1 MAEDNLTRAQFT
13 ILKGRKRGHGSYG
26 KYQKQFVNWRKPN
39 RCSCGY
45 KVGGKWIPKMKNVSH
60 NNPLSVIVY
69 GNTLRTLKSVKL
81 IPNDDRQFVF
91 TNENEKTCYAKNCL
105 DIRVSY
111 KTSNLL
117 VKFTYKHIEAEVNSC
132 LYPVNVSIDDI
143 VEATPD
149 ETVRKKLTA
158 LQSELLP
165 TVVKVSLKNYAVIG
179 IANSTSPILYSH
191 LMTCNGNE
199 LKCMAVSCRKSLG
212 KTKQV

>member
-13 ILKGRKRGHGSYG
+13 ILKERKRVHGSYG

-60 NNPLSVIVY
+60 NNLLSVIVY

-143 VEATPD
+143 VKATPD

-191 LMTCNGNE
+191 VMTSNGNE
-199 LKCMAVSCRKSLG
+199 LKCMAVSCRKSSG

>member
-13 ILKGRKRGHGSYG
+13 ILKGRKRGHGSYE
-26 KYQKQFVNWRKPN
+26 KCQKQFVNWRKPN
-39 RCSCGY
+39 RCSSGY
-45 KVGGKWIPKMKNVSH
+45 KVGGKWIPKIKNVSH

-69 GNTLRTLKSVKL
+69 ENTLGTLKSVKL
-81 IPNDDRQFVF
+81 TPNDDWQSVF

-105 DIRVSY
+105 GIRVSY

-117 VKFTYKHIEAEVNSC
+117 AKFTCKDIEAEVNSC
-132 LYPVNVSIDDI
+132 LCTVNFSNDDI
-143 VEATPD
+143 AEATPD

-191 LMTCNGNE
+191 VMTCNGNE
-199 LKCMAVSCRKSLG
+199 LTFMAVSCRKSLR